1 MAGLSSAAAGPP
13 AASASAPFTSS
24 TLRSFATTSHQGESG
39 FRWREERPAPS
50 ATPTGA
56 GGAGAAGGEKLTMTK
71 PSLDVP
77 SLASLPGEGAASAAQ
92 PVPAA
97 AGGGGAAVRA
107 AGAGGGGVGVAAS
120 PKEVAAAVEE
130 RVKDLV
136 DEVKDELSR
145 GLKGLHLELLR
156 GQEGMRETVAG
167 LAAAVAALTEENRQL
182 RGELAEM
189 RTLGY

>member
-1 MAGLSSAAAGPP
+1 
-13 AASASAPFTSS
+13 
-24 TLRSFATTSHQGESG
+24 
-39 FRWREERPAPS
+39 
-50 ATPTGA
+50 
-56 GGAGAAGGEKLTMTK
+56 
-71 PSLDVP
+71 V
-77 SLASLPGEGAASAAQ
+77 
-92 PVPAA
+92 
-97 AGGGGAAVRA
+97 AV
-107 AGAGGGGVGVAAS
+107 
-120 PKEVAAAVEE
+120 AVEE

-167 LAAAVAALTEENRQL
+167 LAAAVAALAEENRQL